1 VGGVVLKNVLALN
14 DLHVFVGA
22 RRAPQP
28 QDSPAEKQ
36 EKKASIEAQRDRVLP
51 DQEFKVDR
59 LRAMDADVKFTGESI
74 RNKELPVEHLVSH
87 LKVDDGLLTLDPV
100 NFAVAGGNIISRV
113 AINARKD
120 IPAAEVKI
128 DFKRLQLPK
137 LFPKIE
143 LTEGSMGL
151 IGGTTTVTGHGK
163 SVGALLASA
172 DGNFGLIMSGGEM
185 SKLMLDIIGL
195 DGARILKLLIAG
207 DKNAK
212 IRCAVSD
219 FDIKKGI
226 MTSEAFVIDTTE
238 TNIVGEG
245 WISLVDET
253 IHLKISPQPKH
264 VSILSLRTPVHIGG
278 TFKDPTVYPD
288 KMLAI
293 RIGSAVLLGIFA
305 TPAAALIPLIETGP
319 GEDNNCRA
327 LIASVKDTTSHPAKE
342 ASPKKKEAQPE
353 KREKNAENR

>member
-1 VGGVVLKNVLALN
+1 MV
-14 DLHVFVGA
+14 
-22 RRAPQP
+22 
-28 QDSPAEKQ
+28 
-36 EKKASIEAQRDRVLP
+36 
-51 DQEFKVDR
+51 
-59 LRAMDADVKFTGESI
+59 T
-74 RNKELPVEHLVSH
+74 
-87 LKVDDGLLTLDPV
+87 
-100 NFAVAGGNIISRV
+100 
-113 AINARKD
+113 INARKD
-120 IPAAEVKI
+120 TPAAEARM
-128 DFKRLQLPK
+128 DFKKLELPK

-151 IGGTTTVTGHGK
+151 IGGTTTVIGHGK

-172 DGNFGLIMSGGEM
+172 DGNFGLIMSGGEI

-207 DKNAK
+207 DKNAR

-238 TNIVGEG
+238 TNIIGEG
-245 WISLVDET
+245 SISLVDET
-253 IHLKISPQPKH
+253 IDLKISPQPKH
-264 VSILSLRTPVHIGG
+264 VSILSLRTPVHISG

-319 GEDNNCRA
+319 GEDNNCKA
-327 LIASVKDTTSHPAKE
+327 LIASVKDTKSHPAKE
-342 ASPKKKEAQPE
+342 ASPQKKEVQPE